1 MQVEIIISCTLFLP
15 KQETTCVIPVH
26 SSACWVQTQ
35 IVARL
40 LARTFF
46 KHTLTWTMVSII
58 LNSLFGEVLTC
69 PHNCYESAVYDMLT
83 SLFRNLIPKLS
94 ELGKICQINTIDIT
108 A

>member
-1 MQVEIIISCTLFLP
+1 MQVEIINIMYAVLAKARNYMC
-15 KQETTCVIPVH
+15 H
-26 SSACWVQTQ
+26 SSSFIC
-35 IVARL
+35 L
-40 LARTFF
+40 LGTDSNRGLTTGQDFF
-46 KHTLTWTMVSII
+46 KHTLTWTMVSVI

-83 SLFRNLIPKLS
+83 SLFRNLIPKLG

>member
-58 LNSLFGEVLTC
+58 LNSFFGEVLTC

-83 SLFRNLIPKLS
+83 SLFRNLIPKLG

>member
-1 MQVEIIISCTLFLP
+1 MQVEIIILCALFLP

-35 IVARL
+35 IVAQL
-40 LARTFF
+40 LTGTFF

-58 LNSLFGEVLTC
+58 LKSLLGEVLTC

-83 SLFRNLIPKLS
+83 SLFRNLILKLG
-94 ELGKICQINTIDIT
+94 EPGKICRINTIDIT